1 MHSPEPRSRAA
12 AERLAP
18 LELAMWKLWMLGVLA
33 QAAITPE
40 REPSGDNLQVRSAV
54 IGGVDSNAEQS
65 SRNQRAVTAVDVEL
79 DLLFERAIGMK
90 TFVDVQ
96 AEVDVTWF
104 GGEVDASRATLGAFL
119 AFGRTL
125 MGNAGRKKTERQY
138 PVVEAQ
144 VGLGYGLAVR
154 IDGRPEAP
162 SPVWRRRP
170 SGELPPLTDL
180 ADDDVFD
187 PDTGIT
193 GPAIAFLRPLHDW
206 RLSPRLRWLPRRGTR
221 IELET
226 AVSRVLQGGN
236 DPGDPVRHYV
246 QPEVE
251 VGFRQRLWSRFRLD
265 GEYRFEWRTH
275 DAREDRRDNTL
286 RLSTH
291 RTRLGVAFRGRRW
304 RWRLEHRFRFRSA
317 SGDGARTRRQ
327 VLRTQL
333 QRRFGRT

>member
-1 MHSPEPRSRAA
+1 
-12 AERLAP
+12 
-18 LELAMWKLWMLGVLA
+18 MWKLWMLGVLA

-154 IDGRPEAP
+154 IDGRPEVPQPGVAASAERRVAAAHRP
-162 SPVWRRRP
+162 SRRRC
-170 SGELPPLTDL
+170 
-180 ADDDVFD
+180 V
-187 PDTGIT
+187 
-193 GPAIAFLRPLHDW
+193 RP
-206 RLSPRLRWLPRRGTR
+206 
-221 IELET
+221 
-226 AVSRVLQGGN
+226 
-236 DPGDPVRHYV
+236 RH
-246 QPEVE
+246 
-251 VGFRQRLWSRFRLD
+251 GHH
-265 GEYRFEWRTH
+265 G
-275 DAREDRRDNTL
+275 A
-286 RLSTH
+286 
-291 RTRLGVAFRGRRW
+291 G
-304 RWRLEHRFRFRSA
+304 HRFFEALARLA
-317 SGDGARTRRQ
+317 SFAAVT
-327 VLRTQL
+327 LATA
-333 QRRFGRT
+333 